1 MRVSKLAEERDKRL
15 ESLVRLTDR
24 PRRVQTFWALSAWRS
39 RWSHSAVDNDS
50 SGHRVGR
57 ARFEGG
63 LDVIKTKGGGRKGRF
78 EMTYGTSALG

>member
-1 MRVSKLAEERDKRL
+1 M
-15 ESLVRLTDR
+15 
-24 PRRVQTFWALSAWRS
+24 
-39 RWSHSAVDNDS
+39 DNDS